1 MMTDILKELTT
12 LRREDAELRKLQV
25 SEAEMF
31 RRARAAAPAPDF
43 IAAFRDSGRRW
54 NAAPTEVGRVAPRP
68 RIIAELKKASPSEG
82 LIRAD
87 FEPRS
92 LALEFAQAGAAAL
105 SVLCEPHRFLGSE
118 AYLREAVQ
126 ALRDNGRRPSA
137 VSLRSA
143 VRTSAPTG
151 TKAGHDVICAAPIPV
166 LYKDFVTTP
175 YQVAAAR
182 AAGASAVLLI
192 VAALDDATLRELLRV
207 VRDLGFAALVE
218 THDADEIR
226 RAVAAGAR
234 VIGVN
239 CRDLHTFKTDPAIV
253 ERLIGG
259 VPRECVR
266 IAESGIRS
274 ASDIVRLRAAGADGF
289 LVGTT
294 LMRVE
299 RPGEVLKDLR
309 DKKD

>member
-1 MMTDILKELTT
+1 MTDILKELTT

-43 IAAFRDSGRRW
+43 IAAFRNRPLAIDGDS
-54 NAAPTEVGRVAPRP
+54 VGRVAPRP
-68 RIIAELKKASPSEG
+68 PHIIAELKKASPSEG

-92 LALEFAQAGAAAL
+92 LARELARAGAAAL

-118 AYLREAVQ
+118 AYLSEAV
-126 ALRDNGRRPSA
+126 ATLAED
-137 VSLRSA
+137 
-143 VRTSAPTG
+143 
-151 TKAGHDVICAAPIPV
+151 AAKRGATPIPV
-166 LYKDFVTTP
+166 LYKDFVTTS

-182 AAGASAVLLI
+182 AAGASAALLI

-207 VRDLGFAALVE
+207 VHDLGFVALVE

-239 CRDLHTFKTDPAIV
+239 CRDLRTFKTDSAIV
-253 ERLIGG
+253 ERLIGE

-274 ASDIVRLRAAGADGF
+274 ASDIARLRAAGADGF

-294 LMRVE
+294 LMRAE
-299 RPGEVLKDLR
+299 RPEEALRDLR

>member
-1 MMTDILKELTT
+1 MSNILEELTK

-25 SEAEMF
+25 SEAETF

-43 IAAFRDSGRRW
+43 IAAFREG
-54 NAAPTEVGRVAPRP
+54 AQP

-92 LALEFAQAGAAAL
+92 LALELTRAGAAAL

-126 ALRDNGRRPSA
+126 ALAEDAAKRG
-137 VSLRSA
+137 
-143 VRTSAPTG
+143 
-151 TKAGHDVICAAPIPV
+151 AAPIPV

-192 VAALDDATLRELLRV
+192 VAALDDATLRELLHV

-239 CRDLHTFKTDPAIV
+239 CRDLRTFKTDPAIV

-274 ASDIVRLRAAGADGF
+274 ADDIVRLRAAGADGF

-294 LMRVE
+294 LMRAE
-299 RPGEVLKDLR
+299 RPGAALASLKVEAESLR
-309 DKKD
+309 FEQGGESPLSEAVRHRFYAEQGTYR

>member
-1 MMTDILKELTT
+1 MTDILKELTT

-25 SEAEMF
+25 PEAEMF

-43 IAAFRDSGRRW
+43 IAAFREGDQ
-54 NAAPTEVGRVAPRP
+54 P

-92 LALEFAQAGAAAL
+92 LALELVHAGAAAL

-118 AYLREAVQ
+118 AYLREAVA
-126 ALRDNGRRPSA
+126 ALAED
-137 VSLRSA
+137 
-143 VRTSAPTG
+143 
-151 TKAGHDVICAAPIPV
+151 AAKCGAKPIPV

-192 VAALDDATLRELLRV
+192 VAALDDAMLRELLRV
-207 VRDLGFAALVE
+207 VRDLGFVALVE

-239 CRDLHTFKTDPAIV
+239 CRDLRTFKTDPAIV
-253 ERLIGG
+253 ERLIGD

-274 ASDIVRLRAAGADGF
+274 ADDIARLRAAGADGF

-294 LMRVE
+294 LMRAE
-299 RPGEVLKDLR
+299 KPGEMLASLSVEAESLR
-309 DKKD
+309 FERGGKSPLSEAVRHRFYAE

>member
-31 RRARAAAPAPDF
+31 RRARAAAAPDF
-43 IAAFRDSGRRW
+43 IAAFREG
-54 NAAPTEVGRVAPRP
+54 AHP

-92 LALEFAQAGAAAL
+92 LALELAHAGAAAL

-118 AYLREAVQ
+118 AYLREAVT
-126 ALRDNGRRPSA
+126 ALAEDAAKRG
-137 VSLRSA
+137 
-143 VRTSAPTG
+143 
-151 TKAGHDVICAAPIPV
+151 AAPIPV

-239 CRDLHTFKTDPAIV
+239 CRDLRTFKTDPVIV
-253 ERLIGG
+253 ERLIGD

-266 IAESGIRS
+266 IAESGIRL
-274 ASDIVRLRAAGADGF
+274 ADDIARLRAAGADGF
-289 LVGTT
+289 LIGTT

-299 RPGEVLKDLR
+299 RPGEVLRDLR

>member
-1 MMTDILKELTT
+1 MTNILNELTT

-43 IAAFRDSGRRW
+43 IAAFRDQTS
-54 NAAPTEVGRVAPRP
+54 P

-87 FEPRS
+87 FEPRA
-92 LALEFAQAGAAAL
+92 LALELVHAGAAAL

-126 ALRDNGRRPSA
+126 ALAEDTAKRGA
-137 VSLRSA
+137 M
-143 VRTSAPTG
+143 
-151 TKAGHDVICAAPIPV
+151 PIPV
-166 LYKDFVTTP
+166 LYKDFVTTS

-207 VRDLGFAALVE
+207 VHDLGFAALVE

-239 CRDLHTFKTDPAIV
+239 CRDLRTFKTDPAIV
-253 ERLIGG
+253 ERLIGD

-274 ASDIVRLRAAGADGF
+274 AGDIARLRAAGADGS
-289 LVGTT
+289 LVGTS
-294 LMRVE
+294 LMRAA
-299 RPGEVLKDLR
+299 RPGDALDALMGGMSGRGEMGGR
-309 DKKD
+309 G

>member
-1 MMTDILKELTT
+1 MSNILEELAK

-31 RRARAAAPAPDF
+31 RRARAAVPAPDF
-43 IAAFRDSGRRW
+43 IAAFREG
-54 NAAPTEVGRVAPRP
+54 AQP

-92 LALEFAQAGAAAL
+92 LALELARAGAAAL

-126 ALRDNGRRPSA
+126 ALAEDAATRG
-137 VSLRSA
+137 
-143 VRTSAPTG
+143 
-151 TKAGHDVICAAPIPV
+151 AAPIPV

-239 CRDLHTFKTDPAIV
+239 CRDLRTFKTNPAIG
-253 ERLIGG
+253 ERLIGD

-274 ASDIVRLRAAGADGF
+274 AGDIARLRAAGADGF

-294 LMRVE
+294 LMRAA
-299 RPGEVLKDLR
+299 RPGDALDALR
-309 DKKD
+309 GGMGGRGEMGGRG

>member
-1 MMTDILKELTT
+1 MTNILNELTT
-12 LRREDAELRKLQV
+12 ARREDAELRKLQV
-25 SEAEMF
+25 PEAEMF
-31 RRARAAAPAPDF
+31 RRARAAAQAPDF
-43 IAAFRDSGRRW
+43 IAAFREGDQ
-54 NAAPTEVGRVAPRP
+54 P

-92 LALEFAQAGAAAL
+92 LALELAQTGAAAL

-126 ALRDNGRRPSA
+126 ALAEDSA
-137 VSLRSA
+137 KRGV
-143 VRTSAPTG
+143 
-151 TKAGHDVICAAPIPV
+151 APIPV

-239 CRDLHTFKTDPAIV
+239 CRDLRTFKTDPAIV
-253 ERLIGG
+253 ERLIGD

-274 ASDIVRLRAAGADGF
+274 ADDIARLRAAGADGF

-294 LMRVE
+294 LMRAE
-299 RPGEVLKDLR
+299 RPGETLKDFIFHISDFR
-309 DKKD
+309 ASESRPS

>member
-1 MMTDILKELTT
+1 MMTNILNELTT

-43 IAAFRDSGRRW
+43 IATFRDNGRRW
-54 NAAPTEVGRVAPRP
+54 NAAPTEVGRVAPRPP

-82 LIRAD
+82 LIRAE

-92 LALEFAQAGAAAL
+92 LALELAQAGVAAL

-126 ALRDNGRRPSA
+126 ALAEDA
-137 VSLRSA
+137 
-143 VRTSAPTG
+143 
-151 TKAGHDVICAAPIPV
+151 TKRGAAPIPI

-239 CRDLHTFKTDPAIV
+239 CRDLRTFKTDPAIV
-253 ERLIGG
+253 ERLIGD

-289 LVGTT
+289 LIGTT

-299 RPGEVLKDLR
+299 RPGEVLRDLR